1 MAAREAHQDQNLADY
16 LEAENL
22 ADYEKRK
29 AQVSSDLNPLA
40 SYELFNA
47 SKDKSK
53 LSSSPPVKLYVSKI
67 PAQLNINGLRN
78 VFAPYGELR
87 DVSQPRFGNTGQS
100 EFKYAFVSYS
110 NTREALEAIENLSQ
124 RAPLYLEVKL
134 SWDEQENLRKRRLE
148 EEWEKFSLKMKEGE
162 EEEEDW
168 DKEIEERE
176 KMQATVDRFMEGEV
190 GGEESDDEIRA
201 LGSTSTLAGKEN
213 TGAVPK
219 VSGAKDGSGMDI
231 FVETD
236 LPEIDLKKNPLGN
249 ILGKTPSDCQSFV
262 FPKFNANN
270 HSITNFLLNET
281 TC

>member
-1 MAAREAHQDQNLADY
+1 MNTNQDLVDY

-22 ADYEKRK
+22 VEYEKHK
-29 AQVSSDLNPLA
+29 AQVASDFNPLA

-47 SKDKSK
+47 NKDKSK

-67 PAQLNINGLRN
+67 PAMLTKNGLCN

-87 DVSQPRFGNTGQS
+87 DVSQPKIGNNGQS

-110 NTREALEAIENLSQ
+110 NTQEALAAIENLSQ

-134 SWDEQENLRKRRLE
+134 SWDEQEARRKRRME
-148 EEWEKFSLKMKEGE
+148 EEVEKLGLKVEE

-176 KMQATVDRFMEGEV
+176 KMQASVDRFMEGEV
-190 GGEESDDEIRA
+190 GGEDSDGEIRA
-201 LGSTSTLAGKEN
+201 LGTTTTTTTKAGKAN
-213 TGAVPK
+213 GAVRK
-219 VSGAKDGSGMDI
+219 VPGAKDGSGMQI

-236 LPEIDLKKNPLGN
+236 LPEMDLKKNTLGN
-249 ILGKTPSDCQSFV
+249 ILGETPSDCHSFI
-262 FPKFNANN
+262 FHKFNATKP
-270 HSITNFLLNET
+270 IIPLYLFFE
-281 TC
+281 